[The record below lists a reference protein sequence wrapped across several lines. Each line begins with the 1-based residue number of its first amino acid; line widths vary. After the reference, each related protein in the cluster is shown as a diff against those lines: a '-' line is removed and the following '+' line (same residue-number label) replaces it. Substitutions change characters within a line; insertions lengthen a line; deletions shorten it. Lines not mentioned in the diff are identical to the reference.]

1 MATISDAAVFWW
13 VPAALGGLMFQE
25 SVCKPVDRILTELFF
40 SMVEISGAAVFCWL
54 PAASGGLMF

>member
-25 SVCKPVDRILTELFF
+25 SVCKPVGRILTELF
-40 SMVEISGAAVFCWL
+40 SLWL
-54 PAASGGLMF
+54 RFLVRRCSVGFMAASDGLMF